1 MRILFV
7 LILGCLFCTTSMV
20 QAQDKP
26 VVAVFEI
33 QAKRIKPKADL
44 LQVLTEYL
52 ATALSET
59 GKYDVIPPATIRT
72 ELLKHKQES
81 FKECHNEKCQIEM
94 GRSLAA
100 NKLLVTSIMRI
111 GDQCVVTCRLFD
123 LKKEA
128 AERSA
133 KARGKCDEKGYM
145 ASIDEVITSLVKP
158 RAEPEVA
165 KANAS
170 QVQSDQKA
178 KLEPLR
184 VRNVAQK
191 IAPRRW
197 KWTLFVEGSDAALSR
212 VRCVEYTLYPTFRNP
227 VKKICK
233 RGQGPYAFAY
243 SSNGWGTFPI
253 KVLVTGKD
261 GSEQRLQHQLKF

>member
-7 LILGCLFCTTSMV
+7 WILGCLFCTTSVV
-20 QAQDKP
+20 QAQGKP

-33 QAKRIKPKADL
+33 QAKRVKPKADL

-81 FKECHNEKCQIEM
+81 FKECHDEKCQIEM

-133 KARGKCDEKGYM
+133 KASRKCDEKGYM

-158 RAEPEVA
+158 RAEPKVA
-165 KANAS
+165 KSDGS
-170 QVQSDQKA
+170 QAQPEQKA
-178 KLEPLR
+178 ELESVR
-184 VRNVAQK
+184 VRNVARK
-191 IAPRRW
+191 IAPKRW
-197 KWTLFVEGSDAALSR
+197 KWTIFVEGGSRALDGIH
-212 VRCVEYTLYPTFRNP
+212 CVEYTLHPTFRNP
-227 VKKICK
+227 VKMICR
-233 RGQGPYAFAY
+233 RGQGPYPFAY
-243 SSNGWGTFPI
+243 SANGWGTFRI
-253 KVLVTGKD
+253 KVRVIGKD

>member
-1 MRILFV
+1 MRTLFV
-7 LILGCLFCTTSMV
+7 WILGFLFCTTSLV

-72 ELLKHKQES
+72 ELLKHKRES
-81 FKECHNEKCQIEM
+81 FKECHDEKCQIEM

-100 NKLLVTSIMRI
+100 NKLIVTSIMRI
-111 GDQCVVTCRLFD
+111 GDQCVVACRLFD

-133 KARGKCDEKGYM
+133 KAKGKCDEKGYM
-145 ASIDEVITSLVKP
+145 ASIDEVTASLVRPK
-158 RAEPEVA
+158 AVPEVA
-165 KANAS
+165 KADAS
-170 QVQSDQKA
+170 QAQPLQKVEY
-178 KLEPLR
+178 EPLR

-191 IAPRRW
+191 IAPKRW
-197 KWTLFVEGSDAALSR
+197 KWTIFVEGSDAALSR
-212 VRCVEYTLYPTFRNP
+212 VRCVEYTLHPTFRDP
-227 VKKICK
+227 VKKICR

-243 SSNGWGTFPI
+243 SAKGWGTFPI
-253 KVLVTGKD
+253 KVLVSGKD
-261 GSEQRLQHQLKF
+261 GSEQKLTHNLKF